1 MRPFPVVSA
10 ALWDKYGGHAY
21 VTCVEPLSAEVD
33 ERGCLRTRRLL
44 TMEGKLP
51 LPLRPLL
58 GSHPLYLVEE
68 VVVDRVAERMEVR
81 TTNINFRNV
90 LCSSSTSTYV
100 PGSHG
105 GTDYTIR
112 WAAHVW

>member
-90 LCSSSTSTYV
+90 LCSSSTST
-100 PGSHG
+100 
-105 GTDYTIR
+105 
-112 WAAHVW
+112 